1 MRVYKVRTRKTW
13 NGIHYIEVYFNVGPF
28 FVSVWNTL
36 RVDEFGE
43 YSILLVD
50 RRVADRIANWLNYI
64 RYGKRV

>member
-13 NGIHYIEVYFNVGPF
+13 NGIQYVEVYFNVGPF
-28 FVSVWNTL
+28 LVSVWNSL
-36 RVDEFGE
+36 SMDEFGE
-43 YSILLVD
+43 YSILSVD